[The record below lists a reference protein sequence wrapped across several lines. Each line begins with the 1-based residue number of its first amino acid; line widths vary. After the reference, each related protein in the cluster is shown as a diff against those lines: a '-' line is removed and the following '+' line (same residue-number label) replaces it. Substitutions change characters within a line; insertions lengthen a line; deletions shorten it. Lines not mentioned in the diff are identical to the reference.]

1 MVRRMAF
8 DKYLLNRRKA
18 IGKAMAK
25 EAFIHEGEKVD
36 GDEETIDISKK
47 KNKVTINPPVP
58 GGSKKFQMNSAE
70 MEGEMIAEKA
80 VSKAQQ
86 KFMGMVYAK
95 KKGEMKDASP
105 EVENCY

>member
-1 MVRRMAF
+1 
-8 DKYLLNRRKA
+8 
-18 IGKAMAK
+18 
-25 EAFIHEGEKVD
+25 
-36 GDEETIDISKK
+36 
-47 KNKVTINPPVP
+47 
-58 GGSKKFQMNSAE
+58 

-105 EVENCY
+105 EVEEGC